1 MVMVSCMSHVQQFG
15 MVNSNLRLNNL
26 FLKQKL
32 DLDYFDFR
40 TTDKGKVFLEGFIM
54 QLIITWPCSITVE
67 LLVIAIGEELL
78 VLEKNRITLLH
89 A

>member
-1 MVMVSCMSHVQQFG
+1 MSHVQQFG

-40 TTDKGKVFLEGFIM
+40 TKDKGKVFLGFIM
-54 QLIITWPCSITVE
+54 QLIITWPCRITVE
-67 LLVIAIGEELL
+67 LLVIAVGEELL